1 MCVVRRVVHCIA
13 ISAVASGASDT
24 TTRAAFITVTTIS
37 AARLA
42 SAAGLCDALLG
53 LLQAVVLLEG
63 QCAAIFIG
71 RASLRH

>member
-13 ISAVASGASDT
+13 ISAVASCASDT

-42 SAAGLCDALLG
+42 VASRLCDALLG

-71 RASLRH
+71 RASLPH